1 MCVYKKI
8 LFLYKCFSFK
18 LILRHLKFKIKAYN
32 LNYKLLNNKYESMAQ
47 LQPVNLAV
55 AVYFTGSREEE
66 TSETHAH
73 ITLGVHMPLVK

>member
-1 MCVYKKI
+1 
-8 LFLYKCFSFK
+8 
-18 LILRHLKFKIKAYN
+18 
-32 LNYKLLNNKYESMAQ
+32 MAQ

-66 TSETHAH
+66 TSETHTH